1 MADMPAAIMQQVI
14 ENQVLTA
21 AKAVEEHL
29 DAQLDRLDKL
39 DEDDIEAIR
48 ERRLAEMKR
57 LAAKK
62 QEWAAKGHG
71 DYREIPTEKDFFSES
86 KSSERVVCHFYRENW
101 PCKVVD
107 KHLSILAK
115 EHLET
120 KFVKLDAEKS
130 PFLCERLR
138 IFMLPTIAIIK
149 NGKAEDY
156 VVGFDELGGSDDFG
170 TEVLEERLARTG
182 VIFADGLGGDGASRR
197 KAKGPS
203 EEKRSIRKG
212 GARDDGSDDDDE

>member
-1 MADMPAAIMQQVI
+1 MSWSAFCNSKTICPSLVQAI
-14 ENQVLTA
+14 ENQVLNA
-21 AKAVEEHL
+21 AKAVEDHL

-101 PCKVVD
+101 PCKVGASSIVQRLILFEAG
-107 KHLSILAK
+107 LSNLGTRNSFSRPK
-115 EHLET
+115 GL
-120 KFVKLDAEKS
+120 KDDLLSRAE
-130 PFLCERLR
+130 R
-138 IFMLPTIAIIK
+138 TIADARNIV
-149 NGKAEDY
+149 ET
-156 VVGFDELGGSDDFG
+156 G
-170 TEVLEERLARTG
+170 TL
-182 VIFADGLGGDGASRR
+182 VISWDR
-197 KAKGPS
+197 
-203 EEKRSIRKG
+203 
-212 GARDDGSDDDDE
+212 